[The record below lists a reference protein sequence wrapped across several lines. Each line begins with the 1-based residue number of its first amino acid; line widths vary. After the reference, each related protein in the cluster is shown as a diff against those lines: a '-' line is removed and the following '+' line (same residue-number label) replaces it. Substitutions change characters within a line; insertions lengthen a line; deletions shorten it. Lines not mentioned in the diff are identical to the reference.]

1 MLAVPPA
8 TTPKPCCHLT
18 GLTSEKNQYQISS
31 CGGGQ
36 GRMAAGDEGSGGWR
50 GAVHSPAAT
59 NGPNVLPVLP
69 VTRAHIDVSSR
80 S

>member
-1 MLAVPPA
+1 
-8 TTPKPCCHLT
+8 
-18 GLTSEKNQYQISS
+18 
-31 CGGGQ
+31 
-36 GRMAAGDEGSGGWR
+36 MAAGDEGSGGWR
-50 GAVHSPAAT
+50 GAAGEWTAAT